1 MSALAFALVG
11 LAAVLHASW
20 NAIVKASGDRVAA
33 LGAVSAAHGAC
44 GALAAIFLP
53 FPLAEAW
60 PYIIAS
66 TLIHYAYYG
75 FLFLSYRLGD
85 LSQVYPISRGLA
97 PVLVTL
103 GAQVFAGE
111 VLPPLAWGGVLAVS
125 FGIFLLSV
133 GGAAKNPKAALAAV
147 GTGLI
152 ISAYSVVDGIG
163 VRLAGDP
170 WSYIAWLFILE
181 TPVPVAIG
189 VMFARNGRRAPVGP
203 GLVGGVLSAFAYAL
217 VLYAKSF
224 AAIGAVSAVR
234 ESSVII
240 AALIG
245 VVLLG
250 ERPWRLRLVS
260 AGIVVAGVLLLA
272 ASI

>member
-1 MSALAFALVG
+1 MSGLALALVVFA
-11 LAAVLHASW
+11 AALHATW
-20 NAIVKASGDRVAA
+20 NAIVKGSGDRVAA
-33 LGAVSAAHGAC
+33 LGAVSAGHGAMG
-44 GALAAIFLP
+44 GAAALFLP

-111 VLPPLAWGGVLAVS
+111 VLPPPAWAGVLAVS

-133 GGAAKNPKAALAAV
+133 GGLGNNPKATAAAV

-152 ISAYSVVDGIG
+152 IASYSVVDGIG

-189 VMFARNGRRAPVGP
+189 FAFARRRRRAPILP
-203 GLVGGVLSAFAYAL
+203 GLAGGVISAGAYAL

-224 AAIGAVSAVR
+224 SAIGAVSAVR

-245 VVLLG
+245 VLLFG
-250 ERPWRLRLVS
+250 ERPWRLRLIA
-260 AGIVVAGVLLLA
+260 AGVVVAGVIVLA
-272 ASI
+272 VSV